1 MYRSVLE
8 NKDFTRWSHEA
19 VVLLV
24 AHNELGHE
32 EKKETDSYGKPVKRC
47 TLYPGLTC
55 FEHVDAAV
63 DIDNARGDGLVKVPF
78 LELCP
83 NTWLVLPTGEVKQ
96 VSEEDQFVVGK
107 TKDQVEAAQ
116 KDLGAAV
123 PVKRFAAMKES
134 AAAADLAIDEDR
146 HRDALV
152 HLAAL
157 GKAVPKPHA
166 ALKDFIAARLETVEK
181 HVTWAF
187 EEIRDDTK
195 LAAAEKRTR
204 VGKLFDAM
212 DVEVL
217 GARPACHGVLKA
229 WLDANK

>member
-8 NKDFTRWSHEA
+8 NKDFIRWSHEA
-19 VVLLV
+19 IVLFV

-32 EKKETDSYGKPVKRC
+32 EKKETGPDGKEVKRC
-47 TLYPGLTC
+47 TLYPGLAC
-55 FEHVDAAV
+55 DDHVGAAV
-63 DIDNARGDGLVKVPF
+63 DIDNARGDGMVKVPF

-96 VSEEDQFVVGK
+96 VSEEDQFVASK
-107 TKDQVEAAQ
+107 TREQVEKAQ
-116 KDLGAAV
+116 KDLGASLPA
-123 PVKRFAAMKES
+123 KRFAELQAS
-134 AAAADLAIDEDR
+134 VVAADEAIDKDL
-146 HRDALV
+146 HREALT

-166 ALKDFIAARLETVEK
+166 ALRDLVAERLATVEK

-187 EEIRDDTK
+187 EEVRDDEKAT
-195 LAAAEKRTR
+195 AAEKRER
-204 VGKLFDAM
+204 VGKLLATV

-217 GARPACHGVLKA
+217 GARPDCHGVLKA
-229 WLDANK
+229 WLDAPK